1 MFDLPSEP
9 IRLLNKSLHNQI
21 LVKLKDG
28 HEYIGNL
35 QKYDMTMNLIL
46 TDAIE
51 AADDVNRPVAK
62 YGKILVRGN
71 NILYIKTVAP

>member
-1 MFDLPSEP
+1 MRSEP
-9 IRLLNKSLHNQI
+9 IRLLNKSLRNQI

-35 QKYDMTMNLIL
+35 EKYDNTMNLIL
-46 TDAIE
+46 TDAVE
-51 AADDVNRPVAK
+51 AMDDGGSAVAK

-71 NILYIKTVAP
+71 NILYIKAVGP

>member
-1 MFDLPSEP
+1 MRSEP

-28 HEYIGNL
+28 HEYVGNL
-35 QKYDMTMNLIL
+35 QKYDLTMNLIL
-46 TDAIE
+46 TDAVE
-51 AADDVNRPVAK
+51 SLDDSNSPHAK

-71 NILYIKTVAP
+71 NILYIKTVGP

>member
-1 MFDLPSEP
+1 MRSDP

-28 HEYIGNL
+28 HEYVGNL
-35 QKYDMTMNLIL
+35 QKYDLTMNLIL
-46 TDAIE
+46 TDAVE
-51 AADDVNRPVAK
+51 SLDDTNSPLAK

-71 NILYIKTVAP
+71 NILYIRTVNP

>member
-1 MFDLPSEP
+1 MRSEP

-28 HEYIGNL
+28 HEYVGNL
-35 QKYDMTMNLIL
+35 QKYDLTMNLIL
-46 TDAIE
+46 TDAVE
-51 AADDVNRPVAK
+51 SLDNADSPHAK

-71 NILYIKTVAP
+71 NILYIKTVGP